1 MNALGM
7 WEGGLLIWIQ
17 ENLRHDWL
25 NPIVKGIT
33 ALGDGGIFWI
43 LLSVGLLVFKKT
55 RRTGL
60 CCAITML
67 LTYLTVN
74 LALKPIFA
82 RTRPYVLLE
91 GLEILVKRPGDH
103 SFPSGHSAHA
113 LAVSW
118 ALLRTSGKKFGVPVL
133 ILGLLVALSRL
144 YVGVHF
150 PTDVLAGCLMGM
162 AMAEAAIFFCRRVKL
177 HAKS

>member
-7 WEGGLLIWIQ
+7 WEGRLLLWIQ
-17 ENLRHDWL
+17 ENLRCGWL
-25 NPIVKGIT
+25 NPVMKFIT
-33 ALGDGGIFWI
+33 SLGNEGIFWI
-43 LLSVGLLVFKKT
+43 GLIVLMLIFKRT
-55 RRTGL
+55 RKIGL
-60 CCAITML
+60 CCAIAML

-118 ALLRTSGKKFGVPVL
+118 AFFRVAKKKYGAPLLVLGV
-133 ILGLLVALSRL
+133 LVALSRL

-150 PTDVLAGCLMGM
+150 PTDVLAGGLMGM
-162 AMAEAAIFFCRRVKL
+162 AMAEISVALCRKFRTK
-177 HAKS
+177 A

>member
-7 WEGGLLIWIQ
+7 WEGRLLLWIQ
-17 ENLRHDWL
+17 ENLRCGWL
-25 NPIVKGIT
+25 NGAMKFIT
-33 ALGDGGIFWI
+33 SLGDEGIFWI
-43 LLSVGLLVFKKT
+43 GLIIVLMIFRKSRKI
-55 RRTGL
+55 GL
-60 CCAITML
+60 CCAIAMI
-67 LTYLTVN
+67 LTYLSVN

-91 GLEILVKRPGDH
+91 GLEFIVKQPGDH

-118 ALLRTSGKKFGVPVL
+118 TVFRLARRRHGLPLLALG
-133 ILGLLVALSRL
+133 ILVALSRL

-150 PTDVLAGCLMGM
+150 PSDVIAGCLMGM
-162 AMAEAAIFFCRRVKL
+162 LMGEIAIRLCKKL
-177 HAKS
+177 KLIARP